1 MAPANSFS
9 FSEEVLAFIGWISA
23 FHSSLLRDVIALF
36 LLQAE
41 ATPVAAEATKQKVD
55 VVNIVVDVVLEM

>member
-1 MAPANSFS
+1 ML
-9 FSEEVLAFIGWISA
+9 VFIGWMSA